1 MMKKKVSVFL
11 LIALLFMVNCTV
23 LHTQDSTYETGSTS
37 FISRKG
43 VIKPQPGTTDTDL
56 NADSNL
62 TTLENTNIPINDE
75 YDAAAKYRQ
84 IHVDRNAA
92 AHERVDYVIGESRE
106 FFVLDVDT
114 NVYETVTAIL
124 AYSTPHLYFWVQQD
138 IEYVLSEVAELCETF
153 EHEIYPLNREFFGS
167 EKIPGIDNDEHLFI
181 LLTSEMGLA
190 SGYFSS
196 ADGSPREIEPYSNE
210 SEIFMLSSMYTQLD
224 EEYTYGVLAH
234 EFQHMI
240 HRNQDSNEYA
250 WINEG
255 FSELASY
262 INGYDPGGTDMLY
275 TGNPDIQLNFW
286 PRDEVESTLP
296 HYGASF
302 LFMTYLYDRFGEDFS
317 KAVVANPL
325 NGFASIDAVLAD
337 VKGNDEDNSV
347 SLTGDDVFQDW
358 SIANL
363 LMDTTLDVGQY
374 GYHQNL
380 PNELSVRVE
389 PISDCSASEHTFSV
403 RQFGVDYYQFLC
415 SNPFHL
421 QFKGQPTTAIVPTDP
436 HSGEF
441 YFWSN
446 KGDQSATT
454 LTQTFNFQDVGAPI
468 TLSYY
473 TWYDLEKDWDYVYV
487 LAQKEGGEWQV
498 LNTPGCTE
506 ENLTG
511 SNQGCGYNGSSMGWL
526 LQEVDLSQF
535 AGEEVTLQFEYLT
548 DTALNGEGFL
558 IDDIQIDAIGYS
570 TDLEDSSGGWIGNGF
585 VRVSNVLP
593 QTYAAAVIEKTD
605 AKTAI
610 TKYQFN
616 GEEVLD
622 IIVDP
627 DEDADIFLIVSGTTR
642 YTIIESDYSLSFL
655 SHE

>member
-1 MMKKKVSVFL
+1 MKKKVSILL
-11 LIALLFMVNCTV
+11 LITLLFTVNCTV
-23 LHTQDSTYETGSTS
+23 PHT
-37 FISRKG
+37 
-43 VIKPQPGTTDTDL
+43 L

-62 TTLENTNIPINDE
+62 IILENTDIPINDE

-92 AHERVDYVIGESRE
+92 ANERVDYVIGDSRE
-106 FFVLDVDT
+106 FFVLDTDT
-114 NVYETVTAIL
+114 NDYVTVTAFL
-124 AYSTPHLYFWVQQD
+124 AYITPHLYFWIQQD
-138 IEYVLSEVAELCETF
+138 LEYELSEVAELCETF
-153 EHEIYPLNREFFGS
+153 EKEIYPLNREYFGS
-167 EKIPGIDNDEHLFI
+167 EKTPGIDNDEHLFI

-196 ADGSPREIEPYSNE
+196 ADGNPREIEPYSNE
-210 SEIFMLSSMYTQLD
+210 AEIFMLSSVYTRLD
-224 EEYTYGVLAH
+224 EDYTYGVLAH

-240 HRNQDSNEYA
+240 HRNLDSNENA
-250 WINEG
+250 WVNEG

-275 TGNPDIQLNFW
+275 AGNPDIQLNFW

-302 LFMTYLYDRFGEDFS
+302 LFMTYLNDRFGEDFS
-317 KAVVANPL
+317 KAIVANPL

-337 VKGNDEDNSV
+337 FTVDADDHSG
-347 SLTGDDVFQDW
+347 SLTGNDVFQDW

-363 LMDTTLDVGQY
+363 IQESAVDEGQY
-374 GYHQNL
+374 GYQNL
-380 PNELSVRVE
+380 PSTLTVKVE
-389 PISDCSASEHTFSV
+389 PIGDCSPGEHTFSV

-415 SNPFHL
+415 SSPFHL
-421 QFKGQPTTAIVPTDP
+421 QFKGQPTTAIVPADP
-436 HSGEF
+436 HSGDY

-446 KGDQSATT
+446 KGDQSAMT
-454 LTQTFNFQDVGAPI
+454 LTQTFNFRDVSAPI

-473 TWYDLEKDWDYVYV
+473 TWYDLEEDWDYVYV
-487 LAQKEGGEWQV
+487 LAQKKGGEWQV
-498 LNTPGCTE
+498 LNPPDCTE
-506 ENLTG
+506 ENITG

-558 IDDIQIDAIGYS
+558 IDDIQIDAIGYR
-570 TDLEDSSGGWIGNGF
+570 TDLEDSSGGWVGNGF
-585 VRVSNVLP
+585 VRISNALP
-593 QTYAAAVIEKTD
+593 QTYAVAVIEKTD
-605 AKTAI
+605 TETSL
-610 TKYQFN
+610 TKYQLT

-622 IIVDP
+622 IYVDP
-627 DEDADIFLIVSGTTR
+627 DENADIFLVVSGTTR

-655 SHE
+655 PQE